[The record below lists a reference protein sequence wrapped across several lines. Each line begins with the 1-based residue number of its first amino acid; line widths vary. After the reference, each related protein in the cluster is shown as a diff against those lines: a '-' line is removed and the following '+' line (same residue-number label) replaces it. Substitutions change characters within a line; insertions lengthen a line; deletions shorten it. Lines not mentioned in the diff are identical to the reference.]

1 MPFTN
6 YFYKMRKVGG
16 PRMYTFCSYHRKCQ
30 HRVWS
35 KKSKSCKRSFWTNP
49 CLQYNFICSTT
60 PQRLESI
67 DFYECWVSLNFCYV
81 DNVDLLHLLSGK
93 NWKLNK
99 CLAQETRRFN
109 LFTTLESP
117 KYSNS
122 PNVLL
127 CDFLAWSESRNLS

>member
-1 MPFTN
+1 MVQECVLFVHTIEN
-6 YFYKMRKVGG
+6 VNTGG
-16 PRMYTFCSYHRKCQ
+16 GQ
-30 HRVWS
+30 

-49 CLQYNFICSTT
+49 YLQYNLICSTT

-117 KYSNS
+117 RYSNS

-127 CDFLAWSESRNLS
+127 CDFLAWSKVGPIAPESRNLS